1 MLAIAKDHRNG
12 TEVQWQIFPATEL
25 ARQREIWDT
34 LKRQMADLP
43 ILDAE
48 FFELLLKHFGS
59 GRERLAVAMAGK
71 QPVAAGIFQPN
82 GPWSWCTFQ
91 PSQAPLGAW
100 LASGAVT
107 ATIAQTLAPRLAPLC
122 VFVGITQQDPD
133 LVPRPSSVML
143 EGVDYIRTA
152 RVTITGTF
160 EDYWSKRG
168 KNLRHTLRRQRNRL
182 ERESVVTRLRIV
194 THPDEVANAV
204 AHYGQLE
211 SRGWKAQFGTAIAP
225 DNAQGR
231 LYAEWLKSC
240 ATRGETAIFEYYFGD
255 IFVASDLCVH
265 RHGVLLI
272 LKTTYDE
279 SQDTTSPT
287 MLMRREMFEAF
298 HHEGRI
304 SRVEFY
310 GSLMG
315 WHTKWTEEI
324 RQMYHVNVFR
334 WPSVRHVRALSKR
347 AVLHL
352 RCHGETAN
360 ERTAEPEAAEV

>member
-1 MLAIAKDHRNG
+1 
-12 TEVQWQIFPATEL
+12 
-25 ARQREIWDT
+25 
-34 LKRQMADLP
+34 
-43 ILDAE
+43 
-48 FFELLLKHFGS
+48 
-59 GRERLAVAMAGK
+59 
-71 QPVAAGIFQPN
+71 
-82 GPWSWCTFQ
+82 
-91 PSQAPLGAW
+91 
-100 LASGAVT
+100 
-107 ATIAQTLAPRLAPLC
+107 
-122 VFVGITQQDPD
+122 
-133 LVPRPSSVML
+133 ML

-231 LYAEWLKSC
+231 LYAEWLKCC

-279 SQDTTSPT
+279 SQVTTSPT

-298 HHEGRI
+298 HHEGCI

-334 WPSVRHVRALSKR
+334 WSSVRRVRALIKR
-347 AVLHL
+347 AVPRLL
-352 RCHGETAN
+352 CHGETGN
-360 ERTAEPEAAEV
+360 EWTTEPEAVEV